1 MNYYQFHI
9 GDYKSHTHHLSPIE
23 DIIYRRLLDVYY
35 LQEHPLNSGSTS
47 VARQIN
53 MREYEKDVELVLNE
67 FFTLTEDGW
76 TNCRADKEIGAYKAK
91 IKQASNAGK
100 VSAERR
106 FNGRSTDVPTDVQP
120 TNNQEPITNKTLRP
134 ADVSELVWADFLAL
148 RKIKKA
154 PLTPTA
160 FAGIKSQA
168 AKAGI
173 SVEAALEMCCAR
185 GWQSFSAAYLK
196 DEVKPTSG
204 SQLTYLPDG
213 TRLFNGRRVR

>member
-1 MNYYQFHI
+1 
-9 GDYKSHTHHLSPIE
+9 
-23 DIIYRRLLDVYY
+23 
-35 LQEHPLNSGSTS
+35 
-47 VARQIN
+47 

>member
-67 FFTLTEDGW
+67 FFTLTDEGW

-204 SQLTYLPDG
+204 SQLTYLADG
-213 TRLFNGRRVR
+213 TRLFNGRRVT

>member
-35 LQEHPLNSGSTS
+35 LQEHPLNAGSTS

>member
-35 LQEHPLNSGSTS
+35 LQEQPLNAGSTS

-67 FFTLTEDGW
+67 FFTLTDEGW

-204 SQLTYLPDG
+204 SQLTYLADG
-213 TRLFNGRRVR
+213 TRLFNGRRVT